1 MQSLTIIIPC
11 YNEAGRLNRPAFI
24 GFAASQPHVHFI
36 FVNDG
41 STDQTAAVLDEFKA
55 TLSSADVIHLRQNAG
70 KAEAVRQGMLAGL
83 QQEISY
89 IGYLDADLSVSL
101 EDYMELIK
109 EAELDKLDMVIGSR
123 IKKLD
128 TQIERSFLRH
138 ITGRV
143 LATIIDA
150 SFHLGVY
157 DTQCGAK
164 AFKPEIL
171 KPIIQE
177 KFITKWFFD
186 VEILLRIR
194 KLKKNYKAREIPLK
208 QWINR
213 KDSKLGPLSF
223 PAVMKDIFLLMRK
236 YK

>member
-1 MQSLTIIIPC
+1 MEFAVSHPLV
-11 YNEAGRLNRPAFI
+11 RLL
-24 GFAASQPHVHFI
+24 

-41 STDQTAAVLDEFKA
+41 STDQTGAVLYEIK
-55 TLSSADVIHLRQNAG
+55 TSLPSAEVLHLRQNAG
-70 KAEAVRQGMLAGL
+70 KAEAVRQGMLAAL
-83 QQEISY
+83 DSETTY
-89 IGYLDADLSVSL
+89 VGYLDADLSVSL
-101 EDYMELIK
+101 EDFMELIK
-109 EAELDKLDMVIGSR
+109 TAEQDKLDLVIGSR

-128 TQIERSFLRH
+128 THIERSFFRH
-138 ITGRV
+138 ITGRT
-143 LATIIDA
+143 LATVIDA
-150 SFHLGVY
+150 SFQLGVY

-164 AFKPEIL
+164 AFKPELL

-177 KFITKWFFD
+177 KFFTKWFFD

-194 KLKKNYKAREIPLK
+194 KLKINYKAREIPLK

-223 PAVMKDIFLLMRK
+223 PGVIKDIFLLMRK

>member
-11 YNEAGRLNRPAFI
+11 YNEAGRLNKPAFI
-24 GFAASQPHVHFI
+24 EFAGLNPQVHFI

-41 STDQTAAVLDEFKA
+41 STDQTGTMLDEIKSS
-55 TLSSADVIHLRQNAG
+55 LSSAEVLHLPQNAG
-70 KAEAVRQGMLAGL
+70 KAEAVRQGMLAAL
-83 QQEISY
+83 LSETNY

-101 EDYMELIK
+101 QDFMELVNEASIK
-109 EAELDKLDMVIGSR
+109 NLDMVIGSR

-150 SFHLGVY
+150 RFHLGVY

-164 AFKPEIL
+164 AFRPALIA
-171 KPIIQE
+171 PVIQQA
-177 KFITKWFFD
+177 FYTRWFFD
-186 VEILLRIR
+186 VEILLRNR
-194 KLKKNYKAREIPLK
+194 NQNKEYRAMEMPLKK
-208 QWINR
+208 WINR

-223 PAVMKDIFLLMRK
+223 PAVMNDILLLMRK

>member
-11 YNEAGRLNRPAFI
+11 YNEAGRLNAPAFI
-24 GFAASQPHVHFI
+24 EFSRLHAHVHFI

-41 STDQTAAVLDEFKA
+41 STDRTQSLLENINAGISNASVL
-55 TLSSADVIHLRQNAG
+55 HLPNNTG
-70 KAEAVRQGMLAGL
+70 KAEAVRQGLLAGL
-83 QQEISY
+83 KNKTDY

-101 EDYMELIK
+101 ENFAELVN
-109 EAELDKLDMVIGSR
+109 EAELKNLDVVIGSR
-123 IKKLD
+123 IKKID
-128 TQIERSFLRH
+128 TRIERSFFRH
-138 ITGRV
+138 ITGRA

-164 AFKPEIL
+164 AFRPAL
-171 KPIIQE
+171 IQPVVQE
-177 KFITKWFFD
+177 NFFTRWFFD

-194 KLKKNYKAREIPLK
+194 KNHKEYKAMEIPLK
-208 QWINR
+208 QWVNMQG
-213 KDSKLGPLSF
+213 SKLGIWSF